1 MVIYNIQSNGP
12 SNQLVIELLNDAVF
26 VEPSSV
32 AYISGHIQLDA
43 TVKGF
48 KNKLK
53 AYFIGKKYYKPCFSG
68 SGKIYLK
75 ATLGS
80 YHKFTI
86 KQDENLVIGPNAF
99 IACRDSIQVIPLVSA
114 SVSNFLSGLPS
125 ISTLVKGVGNVVV
138 HMPGPVVET
147 ELKDDKF
154 VAYGND
160 IAAYSQ
166 NLKLTRETAGKGW
179 LSIASKMV
187 QVYRGSGTLYF
198 TPNPNKDSKDKK
210 E

>member
-12 SNQLVIELLNDAVF
+12 SNQLVIELLNDSVF

-32 AYISGHIQLDA
+32 AYISGHVQLDA
-43 TVKGF
+43 SVKGF
-48 KNKLK
+48 KNKFK
-53 AYFIGKKYYKPCFSG
+53 AYFIGKKYFKPCFTG
-68 SGKIYLK
+68 TGKIYLK

-80 YHKFTI
+80 YHKFSI
-86 KQDENLVIGPNAF
+86 KEDEKLIIGPNAF
-99 IACRDSIQVIPLVSA
+99 IACRDSIQLIPIVSA
-114 SVSNFLSGLPS
+114 SVANFLSGLPT
-125 ISTLVKGVGNVVV
+125 ISTLVRGVGNVVV
-138 HMPGPVVET
+138 HMPGPVVQT

-154 VAYGND
+154 VAYSSD

-166 NLKLTRETAGKGW
+166 DLKVTREQAGKGW

-187 QVYRGSGTLYF
+187 QVYRGSGNLYF
-198 TPNPNKDSKDKK
+198 TPNPNKDSKAKK